1 MIGRLLLAF
10 LLALPLPA
18 AALELSGEAIQGGLL
33 FGQTLPGSQVRLD
46 GREVR
51 VDREGR
57 FVLGFGRDAAPSARL
72 TLRGPDGREEAVVL
86 TVVQRNYDVQ
96 RIDGLP
102 QTMVTP
108 PEAVWDRIQ
117 RDAALVAEA
126 RAHDTQLPDFF
137 TTFRQ
142 PVEGV
147 VTGVYGSQRILN
159 GQPRQPHYGIDIA
172 APEGTPV
179 AAPAGGLVRLAE
191 GDLYYTGG
199 TVILDHGHGVSSTL
213 LHLATVEVAVGDRVA
228 QGERI
233 GTVGSTGRSTGA
245 HLDWRINWFE
255 ERIDPQLVAGP
266 QR

>member
-18 AALELSGEAIQGGLL
+18 AAFELSGEAIQGGLL

-51 VDREGR
+51 VGPEGF

-86 TVVQRNYDVQ
+86 TVVQRDYDIQ
-96 RIDGLP
+96 RINGLP

-126 RAHDTQLPDFF
+126 RAHDTQLPDFS
-137 TTFRQ
+137 TAFRQ

-191 GDLYYTGG
+191 RDLYYTGG